1 MIAHSISINHITIFN
16 IVFTFRREEDEWTRR
31 IDVANS
37 AKLELSE
44 SLEAV
49 RSQMAALAKNYD
61 IVGAEAKGL
70 REQNFRLKEETSAM
84 TTNIRCCL
92 CYVIY

>member
-1 MIAHSISINHITIFN
+1 MFL
-16 IVFTFRREEDEWTRR
+16 FRREEDEWTRR
-31 IDVANS
+31 IEVANS
-37 AKLELSE
+37 AKLEQSE

-84 TTNIRCCL
+84 TTNIRCCVVSL
-92 CYVIY
+92 EWIPALHT